1 MIQFARESL
10 TDDLWA
16 EAMPLLEAHWREV
29 AHFQDIPLNVD
40 RAVYDAS
47 DAAGAVRVFT
57 ARETSTVIDRVPFR
71 SIADSA
77 NGKPPEHSRT
87 LRRPGDLVGYAL
99 FFVRPHPH
107 YAGSLQAAQD
117 VIYLDPSC
125 RGGNGIRFMRFC
137 EEQLAAEGVQVVS
150 QHLKIAHG
158 HTRTMEILGYEPMDL
173 IWVKRLDFERQAT
186 EVVDAVERIVVKRET
201 REFKAKVSAL

>member
-16 EAMPLLEAHWREV
+16 EALPLLEAHWKEV
-29 AHFQDIPLNVD
+29 AHYQDIPLAVD

-57 ARETSTVIDRVPFR
+57 ARDITRETHDIIDGRHVYGFGVNR
-71 SIADSA
+71 
-77 NGKPPEHSRT
+77 
-87 LRRPGDLVGYAL
+87 LVGYAL

-117 VIYLDPSC
+117 VIYLDPTC
-125 RGGNGIRFMRFC
+125 RGGNGLRFMQFC
-137 EEQLAAEGVQVVS
+137 ETMLAKEGVQVVS
-150 QHLKIAHG
+150 QHLKIAHE
-158 HTRTMEILGYEPMDL
+158 HDRTMRALGYEAMDV
-173 IWVKRLDFERQAT
+173 IWVKRLDMA
-186 EVVDAVERIVVKRET
+186 A
-201 REFKAKVSAL
+201 A